1 MEFTPSSSNPFI
13 VADDL
18 GLDSAVNEG
27 IFFALKN
34 GLIDGVSLMAIGE
47 MFDNAIRGLKNVPNT
62 SVGIHL
68 VLVEERSLTRIKLPQ
83 NHRIF
88 FIKYVFGLI
97 KKDEIEKELEA
108 QVQKIL
114 GTGVRPRFINSHQ
127 HLHLLPG
134 IMDIIISLAKK
145 YGVNY
150 LRIVNEPIQ
159 SGENLFRQAQLL
171 FLNFLSW
178 LAKKKIKKAGLQ
190 GNDFFVGF
198 INAGNLNVEDL
209 RLAKKLKRMYPE
221 KIVELGCHP
230 GFESQELVKKYKHW
244 HYHWAK
250 EIEVLKTKK
259 Q

>member
-145 YGVNY
+145 YGVKFAINSDSHSMEG
-150 LRIVNEPIQ
+150 LWLMDLGVSWARRGWIEKKNVVNTLSLFQ
-159 SGENLFRQAQLL
+159 LKKNL
-171 FLNFLSW
+171 
-178 LAKKKIKKAGLQ
+178 K
-190 GNDFFVGF
+190 
-198 INAGNLNVEDL
+198 
-209 RLAKKLKRMYPE
+209 
-221 KIVELGCHP
+221 
-230 GFESQELVKKYKHW
+230 
-244 HYHWAK
+244 
-250 EIEVLKTKK
+250 
-259 Q
+259 